1 MQSLPSRSLPGID
14 SVAVSAPHEKPALST
29 SRKSGSVP
37 GSHDR
42 RHSSRFPFP
51 FSALR
56 PLRSGEPE
64 ERAQP
69 CSDFLATYSSWLAVC
84 WTVNHRGLFLCI
96 RWSVCMRVRLNPFSS
111 EHMPVIDTVHMEI
124 DVFERPILSK

>member
-1 MQSLPSRSLPGID
+1 MQSLPSRALPGID

-42 RHSSRFPFP
+42 RHSSRPPFP

-64 ERAQP
+64 REHNPAAI
-69 CSDFLATYSSWLAVC
+69 FWL
-84 WTVNHRGLFLCI
+84 
-96 RWSVCMRVRLNPFSS
+96 
-111 EHMPVIDTVHMEI
+111 
-124 DVFERPILSK
+124 PIAPG